1 MKSVKIML
9 LLALSSAAL
18 AVPTM
23 ASASIWTK
31 EGVQTPFNEY
41 PAWSDEGAPLDEA
54 TSISLSGTF
63 KFSSA
68 VAGGIQCTLSTSGT
82 LTPVLY
88 GQITSASISAPSC
101 TTSGPLA
108 TCKVDSTSM
117 GSLPWDSTA
126 TEKSGVKS
134 ISVTGVSITYK
145 LVSAKGGACGVTP
158 EVTLTG
164 GFTATPDNS
173 LAMTTLTPSGTMKV
187 GSSNVTMSGSL
198 GVTPSGKLGIITL
211 KETHEV
217 ELNGSLGYTSALEGG
232 VNCPVAG
239 TIALVGGT
247 NEGAITALA
256 WDAEKCTL
264 SGPKATCGKVTSVTT
279 NSLPW
284 SVVNEGTS
292 IKINVG
298 QFTIN
303 YSNCAPQSF
312 AKGELTATPDKVS
325 AISSTAISGQFETGG
340 GGLRSATGSLNWTPA
355 GVYGLQ

>member
-9 LLALSSAAL
+9 LLALSSTAL

-63 KFSSA
+63 QFTSA
-68 VAGGIQCTLSTSGT
+68 VVGGIKCTLSASGT

-88 GQITSASISAPSC
+88 GQLTSASISAPSC

-108 TCKVDSTSM
+108 PCKVDSTSM

-145 LVSAKGGACGVTP
+145 LVSAKGGACGVVP
-158 EVTLTG
+158 QATLTG
-164 GFTATPDNS
+164 DFTATPDNS
-173 LAMTTLTPSGTMKV
+173 LAMTSLTPSGTMKV
-187 GSSNVTMSGSL
+187 GGSNVIMGGSL
-198 GVTPSGKLGIITL
+198 SVTPSGKLGIITL
-211 KETHEV
+211 KETHEA
-217 ELNGSLGYTSALEGG
+217 ELDGYLAYTSSFEGG
-232 VNCPVAG
+232 VECPVEG

-247 NEGAITALA
+247 NEGAVTAIT
-256 WDAEKCTL
+256 WDAESCAL
-264 SGPKATCGKVTSVTT
+264 YGPKAACGKVTSVTT

-284 SVVNEGTS
+284 SAVNEGTS

-325 AISSTAISGQFETGG
+325 AISSTVITGQWETGG
-340 GGLRSATGSLNWTPA
+340 GGLRPATGSLNWTPA